1 MPGVEVQPLRKTI
14 QRDHVVKYQM
24 DKRGVKRKIVNIRA
38 ELIFG
43 AVHCA
48 SVIENISHK
57 GVYAVAT
64 PTGASPDF
72 TPDSSV
78 ELKFE
83 FPSGE
88 KQHLHCRIKWSY
100 KTPPHELTSSIG
112 MEIMDA
118 PSSFSEMLD
127 SL

>member
-1 MPGVEVQPLRKTI
+1 
-14 QRDHVVKYQM
+14 M
-24 DKRGVKRKIVNIRA
+24 DKRQVKRKIVNIKA
-38 ELIFG
+38 DLIYG
-43 AVHCA
+43 VVHCA

-57 GVYAVAT
+57 GVYAVV
-64 PTGASPDF
+64 SPSKTALDF
-72 TPDSSV
+72 YPDSSV

-112 MEIMDA
+112 MEVIDA
-118 PSSFSEMLD
+118 PSSFNEMLE
-127 SL
+127 SI